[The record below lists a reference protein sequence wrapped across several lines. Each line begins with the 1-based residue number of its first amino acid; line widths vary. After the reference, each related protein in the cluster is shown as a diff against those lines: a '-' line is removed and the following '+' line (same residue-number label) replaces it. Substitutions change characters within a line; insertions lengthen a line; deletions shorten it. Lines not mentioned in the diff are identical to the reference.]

1 MSLEERDEQLRE
13 NLSKKLG
20 LSQSE
25 EGLKLDAQSLLHA
38 SGGKL
43 GIVESISPSLL
54 FIAVFLTTKN
64 ATAAVIVALSCSV
77 VFLIY
82 RLIRR
87 QALVQVLVGA
97 LVVGI
102 SAWFAL
108 RPGGDSRDFFL
119 PDLITNAIYFV
130 PLTVSI
136 LIRWPIVGLIMGFI
150 RQEGI
155 LWRKDSKLLRRY
167 SLATAVLASVF
178 AIRLLVK
185 VPLYISNDLAA
196 MSLAKALM
204 GVPMW
209 AAALWI
215 CWLIVKRP
223 VESKN

>member
-1 MSLEERDEQLRE
+1 MPLEEKDEQLRQ

-20 LSQSE
+20 LNHSD

-54 FIAVFLTTKN
+54 FITVFLMTKN
-64 ATAAVIVALSCSV
+64 AQLAVICALSTSLA
-77 VFLIY
+77 FLTF

-87 QALVQVLVGA
+87 QPLVQVLVGA
-97 LVVGI
+97 LVVGV

-108 RPGGDSRDFFL
+108 RPGGETRDYFL
-119 PDLITNAIYFV
+119 PDLITNGLYLV
-130 PLTVSI
+130 PLVVSI

-150 RQEGI
+150 HQEGT

-167 SLATAVLASVF
+167 SLGTAVLASVF

-185 VPLYISNDLAA
+185 VPLYLSNDLAA

-223 VESKN
+223 AQIQE

>member
-1 MSLEERDEQLRE
+1 MALEERDEQLRE

>member
-13 NLSKKLG
+13 TLSKKLG

-64 ATAAVIVALSCSV
+64 ATAAVIVALSCSA

-108 RPGGDSRDFFL
+108 RPGGDTRDFFL

-150 RQEGI
+150 RHEGI

>member
-1 MSLEERDEQLRE
+1 MALDERDEQLRD

-20 LSQSE
+20 LSSSAD
-25 EGLKLDAQSLLHA
+25 GLNFDVESLLHA

-43 GIVESISPSLL
+43 GILESIAPSIL
-54 FIAVFLTTKN
+54 FIAVFLTAKD
-64 ATAAVIVALSCSV
+64 ATAAVVVALCSST
-77 VFLIY
+77 VFLAY
-82 RLIRR
+82 RLVRR
-87 QALVQVLVGA
+87 QPLVQVLVGA
-97 LVVGI
+97 AVVGV

-108 RPGGDSRDFFL
+108 RPGGETRDYFL
-119 PDLITNAIYFV
+119 PDLVTNAAYFL

-136 LIRWPIVGLIMGFI
+136 LVRWPIVGLIMGFL
-150 RQEGI
+150 RQEGT
-155 LWRKDSKLLRRY
+155 LWRKDSRQLRRY

-185 VPLYISNDLAA
+185 VPLYLSNDLAA

-204 GVPMW
+204 GIPMW

-223 VESKN
+223 NQSQG

>member
-136 LIRWPIVGLIMGFI
+136 LIRWPMVGLIMGFI

>member
-1 MSLEERDEQLRE
+1 MALDERDEQLRD

-20 LSQSE
+20 LAQSAD
-25 EGLKLDAQSLLHA
+25 GLRFDGQSLLHA

-43 GIVESISPSLL
+43 GIVESIAPSLL
-54 FIAVFLTTKN
+54 FICGFLATKDATIAVVIALLSSAVFL
-64 ATAAVIVALSCSV
+64 A
-77 VFLIY
+77 Y
-82 RLIRR
+82 RLVRR
-87 QALVQVLVGA
+87 QPLIQVLVGS
-97 LVVGI
+97 LVVGV

-108 RPGGDSRDFFL
+108 RPGGETRDYFL
-119 PDLITNAIYFV
+119 PDLITNAAYLI

-136 LIRWPIVGLIMGFI
+136 LVRWPVVGLIMGFL
-150 RQEGI
+150 RQEGT
-155 LWRKDSKLLRRY
+155 LWRKDSRLLRRY

-185 VPLYISNDLAA
+185 IPLYMSNDLAA

-215 CWLIVKRP
+215 CWLIVKKP
-223 VESKN
+223 NESQI

>member
-1 MSLEERDEQLRE
+1 MALEERDEELRE

-38 SGGKL
+38 SGGEL

-108 RPGGDSRDFFL
+108 RPGGDTRDFFL

>member
-1 MSLEERDEQLRE
+1 MALEERDEQLRE

-64 ATAAVIVALSCSV
+64 ATAAVIVALSCSA

-108 RPGGDSRDFFL
+108 RPGGDTRDFFL

>member
-1 MSLEERDEQLRE
+1 MALEERDEQLRE

-64 ATAAVIVALSCSV
+64 ATAAVIVALGCSV

-108 RPGGDSRDFFL
+108 RPGGDTRDFFL

>member
-1 MSLEERDEQLRE
+1 MALEERDEQLRE

-215 CWLIVKRP
+215 CWLILKRP

>member
-1 MSLEERDEQLRE
+1 MALEERDEQLRE

-108 RPGGDSRDFFL
+108 RPGGDTRDFFL

-185 VPLYISNDLAA
+185 VPLYISNDLTA